1 MFVDQSKELIEAN
14 DKLQKELFAKE
25 QQVKAIN
32 GDLAKL
38 KDNYDKKVELI
49 KSKLSKSKANSNQSQ
64 NKGSIINVSIYF

>member
-1 MFVDQSKELIEAN
+1 LFVDQSKELIEAN